1 VTGAGTTDATRQV
14 EVAALTAANLN
25 YNNIDLVLV
34 DGNANR
40 IDQRNLAACTITRN
54 QGANPTLDF
63 IVCANWQANL
73 AVSGTA
79 RAPAVATTEHLHV
92 GRGSG
97 GADNADGSAEYR

>member
-1 VTGAGTTDATRQV
+1 VRAPDPPSAAPQFHVAGAGTTDATRQV

-40 IDQRNLAACTITRN
+40 VDQRNLAACTITRN

-73 AVSGTA
+73 AVSGTTG
-79 RAPAVATTEHLHV
+79 RWVAACGQV
-92 GRGSG
+92 
-97 GADNADGSAEYR
+97 